1 MLYELR
7 TYDAAPG
14 KLSAVVDRFGNFTA
28 KAFERHGFHIVGFWT
43 AQMGGYN
50 NQLIYMLAWESYE
63 ERERCFAA
71 FRADPERQRV
81 FAESEKDGPIVE
93 RVHNVMLEPTSYS
106 PLK

>member
-14 KLSAVVDRFGNFTA
+14 KHTAVVDRFGNYTV
-28 KAFERHGFHIVGFWT
+28 KAFEHHGFHIVGFWT

-63 ERERCFAA
+63 ERDRCFAA
-71 FRADPERQRV
+71 FRADPERARV

-106 PLK
+106 PLQ

>member
-14 KLSAVVDRFGNFTA
+14 KHSAVVDRFANFTA
-28 KAFERHGFHIVGFWT
+28 KAFERHGFHVVGFWT

-71 FRADPERQRV
+71 FRADPERARV
-81 FAESEKDGPIVE
+81 FSESEKDGPIVE
-93 RVHNVMLEPTSYS
+93 RVHNVMLQPTSFS